1 MPRGGYDPCAT
12 IYIAMTLFRL
22 QNEKLARDNLDTAI
36 ELVEAPIWS
45 SISEIDTAVE
55 LVEDQNGA
63 SSDGS
68 PRAPV
73 SWEDKIGP
81 RGQPLLT
88 RCGWP
93 RALAPIL
100 F

>member
-1 MPRGGYDPCAT
+1 
-12 IYIAMTLFRL
+12 MTLFRL

-73 SWEDKIGP
+73 SWEDKIEWQLLRREAEALIGRPAGP
-81 RGQPLLT
+81 QVPLT
-88 RCGWP
+88 P
-93 RALAPIL
+93 MP
-100 F
+100 FSNSE